1 MTQEQKSLKEYI
13 IEGVLDI
20 EDNKDMVGDFIKN

>member
-1 MTQEQKSLKEYI
+1 MKSLKEYI

-20 EDNKDMVGDFIKN
+20 EDNLNKDMVGDFIKN